1 MPALFKLWSVHNT
14 PMTKHTPGTG
24 TVHVRTP
31 QRSHWDKFKKR
42 FLIALLIIVVIGFGL
57 IGYLYTLSG
66 DLPSLTQLENFDP
79 SLITRMY
86 SADGVVIKELFT
98 QRRVFVPLEKMPPYL
113 VGALLST
120 EDQRFYDHWGFNIV
134 RTVKALAI
142 DIMKMSWEQGA
153 STISQ
158 QLARNLYET
167 IGFKKTIP
175 RKIKEAITS
184 IQIER
189 TYTKD
194 EILEM
199 YLNSIYFGHGVY
211 GIEAAAKQYY
221 NKRAEDLTLD
231 EAATLVG
238 LLRLPAYYSPINH
251 PDRARSR
258 RNVVLFSM
266 HNMGYISKPVYNYY
280 SSLDVRTKSPVNDQA
295 GIAPYFT
302 EYVRQQLEREAEAL
316 DIDPYR
322 DGLSIYT
329 TLDSRV
335 QAKAEASYN
344 RFITEQQNILDAR
357 LLNSDEE
364 LAKII
369 DTTKFSVDT
378 LHQMIRGQA
387 PLDSTLRSKLQVQSA
402 LVSLNPNNG
411 HILAMIGGRNF
422 RISKFNRATQAK
434 RQPGSV
440 FKPFIYT
447 TALDNGYPVTRQ
459 LLNQP
464 VVLFLDDTTRW
475 TPQNYDRTTGGLTTL
490 REGLRRSLNLISVRM
505 VQELVPPDRVVEYAH
520 RMGITTRLRAVDAL
534 ALGTSE
540 VIPLE
545 VTSAYAIFANHGIW
559 TEPVGITR
567 IVDRYGNVLKSY
579 VPYKKEV
586 LSEETAYLMVDLM
599 RGVMDETGG
608 TGTSA
613 RWRWGFRRPA
623 GGKTGTTQNFTDAWF
638 VGYTPQ
644 IVSGI
649 WVGVDNPAVSL
660 GPRRSG
666 ATAALPMWAT
676 FMKTAHDTLELPVA
690 EFDRPDGIIDL
701 KICKESKKLPTQYC
715 PTTTEIFNQK
725 YVPTETCN
733 IHGTFD
739 RNNDSE
745 GRRTF

>member
-1 MPALFKLWSVHNT
+1 M
-14 PMTKHTPGTG
+14 MKHTPGIG
-24 TVHVRTP
+24 TVHVRKE
-31 QRSHWDKFKKR
+31 QRSNWKLFKKR
-42 FLIALLIIVVIGFGL
+42 FLIALLIVAVMGVGLLGF
-57 IGYLYTLSG
+57 LYTLTD

-79 SLITRMY
+79 SLITRIY
-86 SADGVVIKELFT
+86 SSDGVVIKELFT
-98 QRRVFVPLEKMPPYL
+98 QRRVFIPLEKMPPYL
-113 VGALLST
+113 VDALLST
-120 EDQRFYDHWGFNIV
+120 EDQRFYDHWGVNVV
-134 RTVKALAI
+134 RTFKALAV
-142 DIMKMSWEQGA
+142 DIISMSWAQGA

-167 IGFKKTIP
+167 IGFKKTLN

-194 EILEM
+194 EIMEM

-211 GIEAAAKQYY
+211 GIEAAAKEYY

-231 EAATLVG
+231 ESATLVG

-251 PDRARSR
+251 PDRAKSR
-258 RNVVLFSM
+258 RNVVLHSM
-266 HNMGYISKPVYNYY
+266 HKMGYISNPIYQHY
-280 SSLDVRTKSPVNDQA
+280 SSLEVRTRSPESDHA

-302 EYVRQQLEREAEAL
+302 EYVRRQLEREAEAL

-335 QAKAEASYN
+335 QAKADSSYE
-344 RFITEQQNILDAR
+344 RFIREQQNILNQR
-357 LLNSDEE
+357 LLNDDEE
-364 LAKII
+364 LAEVVDTTRFSI
-369 DTTKFSVDT
+369 DT
-378 LHQMIRGQA
+378 LRQMIRGQA
-387 PLDSTLRSKLQVQSA
+387 PMDSTLRSKLRVQGA
-402 LVSLNPNNG
+402 LVSIDPANG
-411 HILAMIGGRNF
+411 RILAMIGGRDF
-422 RISKFNRATQAK
+422 RKSKFNRATQAK

-447 TALDNGYPVTRQ
+447 TAIDNGYPVTRQ

-520 RMGITTRLRAVDAL
+520 RMGITTRLRAVDAI

-559 TEPVGITR
+559 TEPVGITK
-567 IVDRYGNVLKSY
+567 IVDRYGNDLKSY
-579 VPYKKEV
+579 TPYKREV
-586 LSEETAYLMVDLM
+586 LSEETAYIMVDLM

-613 RWRWGFRRPA
+613 RWKWGFRRPA

-644 IVSGI
+644 IASGV
-649 WVGVDNPAVSL
+649 WVGVDDPAVSL

-676 FMKTAHDTLELPVA
+676 FMKAAHDTLDLSEA
-690 EFDRPDGIIDL
+690 GFNRPDGIVEI
-701 KICKESKKLPTQYC
+701 KICSESKKLPTKYC
-715 PTTTEIFNQK
+715 PTEKEIFNQK
-725 YVPTETCN
+725 YTPTETCTV
-733 IHGTFD
+733 HGNFD

>member
-1 MPALFKLWSVHNT
+1 
-14 PMTKHTPGTG
+14 MTNHTPGTG
-24 TVHVRTP
+24 TVHVRQQKP
-31 QRSHWDKFKKR
+31 SHWERLKKR
-42 FLIALLIIVVIGFGL
+42 FIISLIIVFAVGFGL
-57 IGYLYTLSG
+57 LAYLYILSR

-79 SLITRMY
+79 SLITRIY
-86 SADGVVIKELFT
+86 SSDGVVIKELFT
-98 QRRVFVPLEKMPPYL
+98 QRRVFIPLDELPPYL
-113 VGALLST
+113 VDALIST
-120 EDQRFYDHWGFNIV
+120 EDQRFYNHWGFNVV
-134 RTVKALAI
+134 RTFKALAV
-142 DIMKMSWEQGA
+142 DIMLMSWEQGA

-211 GIEAAAKQYY
+211 GIEAAAREYY
-221 NKRAEDLTLD
+221 SKRAKDLTLD

-251 PDRARSR
+251 PDRAHSR
-258 RNVVLFSM
+258 RNVVLHSM
-266 HNMGYISKPVYNYY
+266 HSMGYISQPIYRHFA
-280 SSLDVRTKSPVNDQA
+280 SRDIRTESPESDGT

-302 EYVRQQLEREAEAL
+302 EYVRRQLEREAEAL

-335 QAKAEASYN
+335 QAAANRSYN
-344 RFITEQQNILDAR
+344 RFIQEQQAALNQR
-357 LLNSDEE
+357 LLNDVDE
-364 LAKII
+364 LAEII

-387 PLDSTLRSKLQVQSA
+387 QMDSTLRSKLVVQGA
-402 LVSLNPNNG
+402 LVSLNPGTG
-411 HILAMIGGRNF
+411 HILAMIGGRDF
-422 RISKFNRATQAK
+422 RRSKFNRATQAQ

-447 TALDNGYPVTRQ
+447 TAIDNGYPVTRQ

-545 VTSAYAIFANHGIW
+545 VTSAYSIFANHGIW

-567 IVDRYGNVLKSY
+567 IVDRYGNVLKDY

-586 LSEETAYLMVDLM
+586 LSEETAFLMVDLM
-599 RGVMDETGG
+599 QGVMNESGG

-644 IVSGI
+644 IASGV

-676 FMKTAHDTLELPVA
+676 FMKTAHDTLDLPEA
-690 EFDRPDGIIDL
+690 EFERPDGIVER
-701 KICKESKKLPTQYC
+701 KICSESKKLPTQYC
-715 PTTTEIFNQK
+715 PTETEIFNQK
-725 YVPTETCN
+725 YIPTETCN
-733 IHGTFD
+733 VHGNFD
-739 RNNDSE
+739 DRQDNS